1 MANNIILEQKIN
13 ELYKSGLSM
22 AKVGAEVNR
31 SAATVLR
38 VLKKYNLETR
48 TKGGIY

>member
-1 MANNIILEQKIN
+1 
-13 ELYKSGLSM
+13 M

-38 VLKKYNLETR
+38 VLKNIILKHEQRAAYISYQLKKYLISIS
-48 TKGGIY
+48 KI